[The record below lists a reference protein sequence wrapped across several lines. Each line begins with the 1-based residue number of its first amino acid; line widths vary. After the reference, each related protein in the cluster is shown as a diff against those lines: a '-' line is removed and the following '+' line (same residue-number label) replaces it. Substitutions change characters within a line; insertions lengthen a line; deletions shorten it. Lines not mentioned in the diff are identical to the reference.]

1 MIDFTIW
8 DQLLRQY
15 VDNFGRVNYSAW
27 QRENHQTLTNW
38 LKDLET
44 LNYSPS
50 SNPNDQL
57 ALWINLYN
65 AFTVS
70 AILNHYPIKSILP
83 KIWGISNWL
92 AFLWFFNRPAYKFAG
107 KRYSLGK
114 IEHGILRKKLQ
125 DPRIHFAIVCASI
138 GCPLLRNS
146 AYFPET
152 VQQQLA
158 EDASRFINNSDKVR
172 YDFQTKTL
180 FCSKIFK
187 WYRQDFLAVS
197 PSIPDYIRTYLKTDL
212 PFDAKTPIAY
222 LHYDW
227 SLNEQ

>member
-8 DQLLRQY
+8 DRLLRQY
-15 VDNFGRVNYSAW
+15 VDDFGRVNYLSW
-27 QRENHQTLTNW
+27 KKENHQSLNNW
-38 LKDLET
+38 LKDLED

-50 SNPNDQL
+50 SNANEQL

-65 AFTVS
+65 AFTIS
-70 AILNHYPIKSILP
+70 TILGRYPIKSILP
-83 KIWGISNWL
+83 KFLGISNWL

-107 KRYSLGK
+107 NRYSLGK
-114 IEHGILRKKLQ
+114 IEHGILRNQLQ

-152 VQQQLA
+152 VQEQLA
-158 EDASRFINNSDKVR
+158 EDASRFINNQEKVR
-172 YDFQTKTL
+172 YDSQNRIL

-197 PSIPDYIRTYLKTDL
+197 PTIPDFIRTHLKTDL
-212 PFDAKTPIAY
+212 PIDAQTPIAY

>member
-27 QRENHQTLTNW
+27 QRKDHQTLTNW
-38 LKDLET
+38 LKDLKT

-50 SNPNDQL
+50 SNPDEQL

-65 AFTVS
+65 AFTIS
-70 AILNHYPIKSILP
+70 AILNRYPIKSILP
-83 KIWGISNWL
+83 KIWGIPNWL
-92 AFLWFFNRPAYKFAG
+92 AFLWFFNRPAYTFAG

-114 IEHGILRKKLQ
+114 IEHGILRDQLQ

-146 AYFPET
+146 AYLPET
-152 VQQQLA
+152 MQEQLA
-158 EDASRFINNSDKVR
+158 EDASRFINNLDKVR
-172 YDFQTKTL
+172 YNSQSKTL
-180 FCSKIFK
+180 FCSPIFK
-187 WYRQDFLAVS
+187 WYCQDFLTVS
-197 PSIPDYIRTYLKTDL
+197 PTIPDYISTYLKTDL
-212 PFDAKTPIAY
+212 PIDAKTPIVY

>member
-15 VDNFGRVNYSAW
+15 VDNFGRINYSAW
-27 QRENHQTLTNW
+27 QRENNQTITNW

-44 LNYSPS
+44 LNYSLS
-50 SNPNDQL
+50 SNPNEEL

-65 AFTVS
+65 AFTIS
-70 AILNHYPIKSILP
+70 TILERYPIESILP
-83 KIWGISNWL
+83 KFWGISNWL
-92 AFLWFFNRPAYKFAG
+92 AFLSFFNRPAYTFAG

-114 IEHGILRKKLQ
+114 IEHRILRNKLQ
-125 DPRIHFAIVCASI
+125 DSRIHFAIVCASI
-138 GCPLLRNS
+138 GCPLLRNT
-146 AYFPET
+146 AYFPDT

-158 EDASRFINNSDKVR
+158 EDASRFINKSDKVR
-172 YDFQTKTL
+172 YDSQSKTL

-212 PFDAKTPIAY
+212 PIDAKTSIAY

>member
-8 DQLLRQY
+8 DQLLGQY
-15 VDNFGRVNYSAW
+15 VDKFGRVNYSAW
-27 QRENHQTLTNW
+27 QRENYQTLINW

-50 SNPNDQL
+50 SNPNEQL

-70 AILNHYPIKSILP
+70 AILKHYPIKSILP
-83 KIWGISNWL
+83 KFWGISNWL
-92 AFLWFFNRPAYKFAG
+92 AFLWFFNNSAYKFAG
-107 KRYSLGK
+107 KHYSLGK

-125 DPRIHFAIVCASI
+125 NPRIHFAIVCASI
-138 GCPLLRNS
+138 GCPLLRNQ

-158 EDASRFINNSDKVR
+158 ADASRFINNPDKVR
-172 YDFQTKTL
+172 YDSQKDIL
-180 FCSKIFK
+180 FCSQIFK

-197 PSIPDYIRTYLKTDL
+197 PSIPDYICTYLTTDL
-212 PFDAKTPIAY
+212 PVDAKTPIAY

-227 SLNEQ
+227 NLNEQ

>member
-1 MIDFTIW
+1 MIDFTLW

-15 VDNFGRVNYSAW
+15 VDNSGRVNYSAW
-27 QRENHQTLTNW
+27 QRENYQALINW

-44 LNYSPS
+44 VNYSPS
-50 SNPNDQL
+50 SHPDEEL

-70 AILNHYPIKSILP
+70 TILNRYPIKSILP
-83 KIWGISNWL
+83 KFLGISNWL

-114 IEHGILRKKLQ
+114 IEHGILRNKLQ
-125 DPRIHFAIVCASI
+125 DPRIHFAIACASI

-146 AYFPET
+146 AYFSET

-158 EDASRFINNSDKVR
+158 EDASRFINNPEKVR
-172 YDFQTKTL
+172 YDLQNKTL

-197 PSIPDYIRTYLKTDL
+197 PTITDYIRSYLKADFSIDSQTH
-212 PFDAKTPIAY
+212 IAY

>member
-15 VDNFGRVNYSAW
+15 VDNFGRVNYFAW
-27 QRENHQTLTNW
+27 QSKDHHTLTNW
-38 LKDLET
+38 LKDLEN

-50 SNPNDQL
+50 SNSNEQL

-65 AFTVS
+65 AFTIS
-70 AILNHYPIKSILP
+70 TILNRYPIKSILP
-83 KIWGISNWL
+83 KFGGISNWL

-114 IEHGILRKKLQ
+114 IEHGILRNKLQ
-125 DPRIHFAIVCASI
+125 DPRIHFAIVCASM

-146 AYFPET
+146 AYLSET
-152 VQQQLA
+152 VQQQLT
-158 EDASRFINNSDKVR
+158 EDASRFINNPEKVR
-172 YDFQTKTL
+172 YDSQNKIL
-180 FCSKIFK
+180 LCSKIFK

-197 PSIPDYIRTYLKTDL
+197 PTIPDYIHTYLETDL
-212 PFDAKTPIAY
+212 PIDAKTPIAY
-222 LHYDW
+222 LPYDW
-227 SLNEQ
+227 SLNKQ